1 MRILLASL
9 AAGAALAGCTSDS
22 PPPGDD
28 EGPGPTAVFLSPTE
42 HLTRASIALRGIRPS
57 LADLQ
62 AVAADPDQLGSIVD
76 RYLDSPEFGETIKEL
91 HNEQLFV
98 RVEQPG
104 LTMPAV
110 DALAGKTFHQIN
122 DAVFEEPLRLIED
135 IVMSDQPYTKI
146 VTADYTMA
154 NGITASVWGL
164 SHTGAPDAWEKT
176 SWTDGRPPAGILA
189 SAALYHRFR
198 STGFNFN
205 RGRANEI
212 SSALLCHDYLD
223 SEIMIDTN
231 VDLSDPDVVADA
243 VVQNSSCAGCHQSL
257 DPLASYLFGFRKTI
271 QINQIVSYPIASYYP
286 NQTDQWQTTNKRPP
300 MYFGIEA
307 NGMSG
312 LGQAIAD
319 DPRFARCAAIHFA
332 SYLAETP
339 DTELSGAWVAR
350 LQADFVDS
358 GYNAKQLARAVV
370 MSDEFRVAYDTDD
383 TRSETTV
390 GYLKARP
397 EQLDRM
403 MQDLTGFDWAFESTA
418 NVRGTPFGHADLMNG
433 DYLGY
438 RVLGGGIDS
447 FYVTQPVFTMNAT
460 SSLVG
465 KNLAEA
471 AADYVVEHDATAA
484 QGARTLFTAATVDAT
499 DETSVR
505 AELAVLHQRIFSE
518 LVTADDP
525 ELDATYQLFVDA
537 LAASGNARRAWK
549 VTLTGMLSDFRSLFY

>member
-1 MRILLASL
+1 MRILIASL

-42 HLTRASIALRGIRPS
+42 HLTRASIALRGLRPS
-57 LADLQ
+57 AADLQ
-62 AVAADPDQLGSIVD
+62 AVADDPDQLGSIVD

-98 RVEQPG
+98 RVEQPN
-104 LTMPAV
+104 LAMPAV
-110 DALAGKTFHQIN
+110 DTLTGKTFHDIN
-122 DAVFEEPLRLIED
+122 DGVFEEPLRLIED

-154 NGITASVWGL
+154 NGITATVWGL
-164 SHTGAPDAWEKT
+164 NHTGAPDAWEKT
-176 SWTDGRPPAGILA
+176 SWNDGRPPAGILA

-243 VVQNSSCAGCHQSL
+243 VVENSTCAGCHQSL

-271 QINQIVSYPIASYYP
+271 QINQITTYPVASYYP
-286 NQTDQWQTTNKRPP
+286 NQVNQWQTTNKRPP
-300 MYFGIEA
+300 MYFGA
-307 NGMSG
+307 LASGMSG

-332 SYLAETP
+332 AYLSETP
-339 DTELSGAWVAR
+339 DSELSGAWVAR
-350 LQADFVDS
+350 LQAAFVDG
-358 GYNAKQLARAVV
+358 GYNAKQLARDVV
-370 MSDEFRVAYDTDD
+370 LSDEFRVAYDTDEAK
-383 TRSETTV
+383 SEGTI

-397 EQLDRM
+397 EQLGRM
-403 MQDLTGFDWAFESTA
+403 IKDITGFDWAFESTA
-418 NVRGTPFGHADLMNG
+418 N
-433 DYLGY
+433 
-438 RVLGGGIDS
+438 
-447 FYVTQPVFTMNAT
+447 
-460 SSLVG
+460 
-465 KNLAEA
+465 
-471 AADYVVEHDATAA
+471 
-484 QGARTLFTAATVDAT
+484 
-499 DETSVR
+499 
-505 AELAVLHQRIFSE
+505 
-518 LVTADDP
+518 
-525 ELDATYQLFVDA
+525 
-537 LAASGNARRAWK
+537 
-549 VTLTGMLSDFRSLFY
+549 